1 MHKVSKIL
9 IGLERKDLFY
19 KVNYSAGASPMQ
31 KQKEDKSYVE
41 GAGKTKML
49 KTNIANTAGVKK
61 WVDKAKEELKTEKHW
76 YSDISEWYKGDKE
89 YSGSG

>member
-1 MHKVSKIL
+1 
-9 IGLERKDLFY
+9 
-19 KVNYSAGASPMQ
+19 MQ